1 MLAALVESDGALD
14 RTHVPNQHIIMRR
27 AVTLRQ
33 PSASTS
39 SILIWGSVWGFPSII
54 EISVRKFKI
63 KTHFRSSLLIVSEHT
78 EHTIIQI
85 RNLLFLNI
93 SLKKRAL
100 QIGLPRD
107 IDGPMKIQMA
117 SDFI

>member
-1 MLAALVESDGALD
+1 MIAVMLK
-14 RTHVPNQHIIMRR
+14 
-27 AVTLRQ
+27 Q

-39 SILIWGSVWGFPSII
+39 SILILSSVWGFTSII

-63 KTHFRSSLLIVSEHT
+63 VS

-85 RNLLFLNI
+85 KKFIVFLNI

-107 IDGPMKIQMA
+107 TDGPMKIQMA
-117 SDFI
+117 SGFI